1 MLYPLSYERSSR
13 DSVGD
18 GEGAASAGC
27 DLSTVRPVRR
37 LLGRLLGPVTRPIV
51 RLLCVLVVAGVAV
64 AVLDL
69 LKGVFVGTHSL
80 AEKAV
85 LVVISIGLVV
95 LAAPIIN
102 AARPVK
108 RPDRP

>member
-1 MLYPLSYERSSR
+1 
-13 DSVGD
+13 
-18 GEGAASAGC
+18 
-27 DLSTVRPVRR
+27 VRR
-37 LLGRLLGPVTRPIV
+37 LFGRLLGPVTRPVV

-69 LKGVFVGTHSL
+69 LKGVFIGNHSL